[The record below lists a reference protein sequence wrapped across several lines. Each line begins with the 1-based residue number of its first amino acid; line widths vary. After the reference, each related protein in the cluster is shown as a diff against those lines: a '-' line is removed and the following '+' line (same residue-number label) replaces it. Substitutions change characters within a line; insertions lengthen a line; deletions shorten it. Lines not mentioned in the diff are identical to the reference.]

1 MNVRTKPLE
10 KIEQRKEDFPILF
23 SFSQL
28 DQLLLK
34 IHSRKFLFIL
44 IQISIVLG
52 WECRLPIKGQ
62 VDGYKYAETLNWFE
76 I

>member
-1 MNVRTKPLE
+1 MNDVCMRLRGECRTKPLE
-10 KIEQRKEDFPILF
+10 EIEQRKEDFPILF

-44 IQISIVLG
+44 IQISIVY
-52 WECRLPIKGQ
+52 C
-62 VDGYKYAETLNWFE
+62 DGNVGYPSRGK
-76 I
+76 